1 MQGPLDPDAPI
12 SFWGPSLTETLAELA
27 FTAEGT
33 AERID
38 GESAPVRLELSWNGS
53 GPGFI
58 SRHERGARCTD
69 FVSFDLT
76 VDRCEID
83 GVTLNTSI
91 DHGTTLIL
99 TEGNWPRVSS
109 RGHADA
115 SDLEGSLLEPPS
127 GSEASWFGLTLD
139 GVPPAAD
146 DRAWQLRLD
155 ATEPTVATWDS
166 VQEQWPFVRGTLY
179 PTD

>member
-1 MQGPLDPDAPI
+1 VQGPLDPDAPI

-38 GESAPVRLELSWNGS
+38 GEIAPVRLELSWNGS
-53 GPGFI
+53 GPDFI
-58 SRHERGARCTD
+58 SRHELGGRCTV

-76 VDRCEID
+76 VDHCEID
-83 GVTLNTSI
+83 GVTLATRL

-99 TEGNWPRVSS
+99 TEGDWPRVSS
-109 RGHADA
+109 RGYA
-115 SDLEGSLLEPPS
+115 SATGLEGSLLEPPS
-127 GSEASWFGLTLD
+127 GTEDAWFGLTLD

-146 DRAWQLRLD
+146 DWAWHLRLD
-155 ATEPTVATWDS
+155 ASEPTDGTWDS